1 MVLSGYGFSD
11 SIAVRA
17 NVAFGEGRIGP
28 IDPRTMLKPGRWAA
42 AGLVSLGAAYLLI
55 AAYREPRGETAAGS
69 SAVSPYTL
77 AFASLAAKAREVRTI
92 EPRVTGG
99 FGYAPYLPG
108 CKEAGG
114 VSRRAGILREAGSEA
129 SADQRGAA
137 AVVSLLGCDPG
148 PALDLLNKA
157 LTASP
162 RDPRLLSDLAASHL
176 VRAERESSPYDL
188 IQALAAADRA
198 LKIAPSLQEAKFNQA
213 LALTRLGLVSEAEKA
228 WRSYRD
234 LDPDSGWSQEA
245 SGHLQQLDQP
255 READLWKADRDR
267 LDRAALAGA
276 SEDVQRLVAAYR
288 QPARLYVEDKLL
300 GDWAT
305 ARLQGNQEA
314 SGRAFAIARA
324 VAAALGYPM
333 LRAEV
338 NAIQEALRDAPR
350 LAALTHGHAAYAE
363 ARELHESQK
372 YPQAEPLFRRA
383 AAELKTARSPFAVW
397 PDFYLAVIAHHHGDR
412 PKAIRDLEAL
422 RGRFAIWDYPAFLGY
437 VDWMIGQARGEQ
449 GPLAAALDATNA
461 ARQEF
466 ERAGEVENRAA
477 MDSILAQIYTE
488 LGDVKQ
494 VWRHNYAALQI
505 LPRLYKPR
513 RIQNILSAVVESL
526 RRTGDLIPA
535 VYFSQVLADEAER
548 AGNPNGLTIA
558 LRNQAALLHELG
570 RTAEALLD
578 LDRARQA
585 SQRIED
591 LLLRQSVE
599 VDTLLTEGQMLR
611 GSRADAA
618 LRVLDQALAISLQ
631 EGNRHLL
638 IQILQERAE
647 SWLTLGRE
655 SEAEADQ
662 KAGLAELERQR
673 RTLGD
678 ATLRVFFGDQGRA
691 LLEER
696 IALQRRR
703 GESAEATLD
712 TAERLRARALL
723 DSLGGPDPAGW
734 PEPPPARAIAAALP
748 ADTALVEYLW
758 VRDGLLAW
766 VITRG
771 GVELVDLGAGR
782 RRVEDLAERFA
793 KNLKD
798 GRDAGAVSR
807 ELRRLLIAP
816 LESRLAG
823 VSTLV
828 VIPDGKLCRVPF
840 AALQEESSGRFLI
853 EDHALATAPSAGI
866 YVALAE
872 RYRERSRSAP
882 ASILLVGEP
891 RIDPGAFPTLTSLPD
906 SAKEI
911 EALRRLYGRPIVLT
925 GEAATA
931 ERFLA
936 SLPDQDVLH
945 FAGHTVTAPG
955 ADAPSLLL
963 TGSAATGGTG
973 LLPASGIQCPRPPR
987 TRLAVLAGC
996 RTADGRLSQNEGTLG
1011 LARAFLA
1018 AGIPAVV
1025 ASHWDI
1031 DDEPAFKL
1039 LRRFHEL
1046 LRGGDDPLTAL
1057 RQAQLDLLRG
1067 PDPALASPHIW
1078 AAFQVTGGVFA
1089 PANDLSPPPTASP
1102 QSR

>member
-11 SIAVRA
+11 SLAVRA
-17 NVAFGEGRIGP
+17 NVASGEGLFGP
-28 IDPRTMLKPGRWAA
+28 SDPRTMLKPGRWAA
-42 AGLVSLGAAYLLI
+42 AGLVSLATAYLLLAI
-55 AAYREPRGETAAGS
+55 YRQPRGETAAVS
-69 SAVSPYTL
+69 PAVSPYTPAL
-77 AFASLAAKAREVRTI
+77 ASLAAKESEVRTI

-99 FGYAPYLPG
+99 FGYAPYQPG
-108 CKEAGG
+108 CKAAGG
-114 VSRRAGILREAGSEA
+114 VRGRAGILREAGSEP

-162 RDPRLLSDLAASHL
+162 QDPRLLSDLAAAHL
-176 VRAERESSPYDL
+176 VRAEREGSPYDL
-188 IQALAAADRA
+188 IQALTAADRA
-198 LKIAPSLQEAKFNQA
+198 LKIAPLLQEARFNQA
-213 LALTRLGLVSEAEKA
+213 VALTRLGLVPEAEKA
-228 WRSYRD
+228 WRSYRE

-267 LDRAALAGA
+267 LDRAALAGE
-276 SEDVQRLVAAYR
+276 SEEVQRLVAAYR
-288 QPARLYVEDKLL
+288 QPARLYVEDQLL

-305 ARLQGNQEA
+305 ARLQGKQDE
-314 SGRAFAIARA
+314 SGRAFAIVRA

-333 LRAEV
+333 LQAEV
-338 NAIQEALRDAPR
+338 NAIQEALRGGPR
-350 LAALTHGHAAYAE
+350 LAALTRGHAAYAQ

-383 AAELKTARSPFAVW
+383 AAALKTARSPFAAW
-397 PDFYLAVIAHHHGDR
+397 PDFYLAVITHHHGDQ
-412 PKAIRDLEAL
+412 PKAIRELEDL
-422 RGRFAIWDYPAFLGY
+422 RRRFAIWDYPAFLGY
-437 VDWMIGQARGEQ
+437 VDWMIGQARGQQ
-449 GPLAAALDATNA
+449 GPLAAALDATDS

-477 MDSILAQIYTE
+477 MDSTLAQIYTE
-488 LGDVKQ
+488 LGDVKR
-494 VWRHNYAALQI
+494 VWRYNYAALQV
-505 LPRLYKPR
+505 LPKLYKPR

-535 VYFSQVLADEAER
+535 VHFSELLIDEAVR
-548 AGNPNGLTIA
+548 ADNPNGITIA

-570 RTAEALLD
+570 DNEEALVYLN
-578 LDRARQA
+578 RARQA
-585 SQRIED
+585 CQRIED

-599 VDTLLTEGQMLR
+599 VDTLLAEGRMLR
-611 GSRADAA
+611 NRSDAA
-618 LRVLDQALAISLQ
+618 LKVLDQALAISLR

-655 SEAEADQ
+655 REAEADQ
-662 KAGLAELERQR
+662 NAGLAELERQR

-723 DSLGGPDPAGW
+723 DTLGGPGPASW

-766 VITRG
+766 VITRA

-782 RRVEDLAERFA
+782 QRVEDLAERFA
-793 KNLKD
+793 KNLKN
-798 GRDAGAVSR
+798 GRDAGVDSR
-807 ELRRLLIAP
+807 ELRRILIAP

-823 VSTLV
+823 ASTLV

-840 AALQEESSGRFLI
+840 IALQEESSGRFLI
-853 EDHALATAPSAGI
+853 EDHALAAAPSAGI

-906 SAKEI
+906 SVKEI
-911 EALRRLYGRPIVLT
+911 EALQRLYSRPVVLT

-963 TGSAATGGTG
+963 TGSAMTQGSG

-996 RTADGRLSQNEGTLG
+996 RTAEGRLSQNEGTLG

-1067 PDPALASPHIW
+1067 PDRALASPHIW
-1078 AAFQVTGGVFA
+1078 AAFQVTGGAFA

-1102 QSR
+1102 QGR